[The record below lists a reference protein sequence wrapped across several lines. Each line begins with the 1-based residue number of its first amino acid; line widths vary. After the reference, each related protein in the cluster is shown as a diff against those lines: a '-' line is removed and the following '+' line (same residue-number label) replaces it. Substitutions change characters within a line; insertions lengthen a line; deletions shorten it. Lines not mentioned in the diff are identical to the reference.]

1 METNEKIMRY
11 GGWFLSLITIL
22 IGALFLWPHIHVALL
37 GIAFVYLGIRIFN
50 FSTFDEYKEKRM
62 SLYNR
67 LLK

>member
-22 IGALFLWPHIHVALL
+22 IGASFLWPHIHVALL

-62 SLYNR
+62 SLCNK
-67 LLK
+67 LLN

>member
-11 GGWFLSLITIL
+11 GGWLLSLTTIL
-22 IGALFLWPHIHVALL
+22 IGASFLWPHIHVALL

-62 SLYNR
+62 SLYNK

>member
-1 METNEKIMRY
+1 METNEKRMRY